1 MQGPN
6 LIVGVSFK
14 EIKKENILTNVLF
27 WKCALL
33 NESTGRGVCGER
45 GSKGEER
52 WEVNGKERRG
62 GRGVVCFLHVLS
74 VWTLHQMKVVI

>member
-1 MQGPN
+1 MRVQGGAC
-6 LIVGVSFK
+6 V
-14 EIKKENILTNVLF
+14 ER
-27 WKCALL
+27 
-33 NESTGRGVCGER
+33 RGGER